1 MKKNK
6 LKLGLGMLT
15 VLATPIA
22 VNTVA
27 GTEVHAAQGWVQS
40 GSSWYYYH
48 QGQLV
53 KNAWVGSYWLGAD
66 GKMVTNSWVDN
77 GRYYVGT
84 NGVWDK
90 TVKKQVLLK
99 SVENKV
105 PTRGYENGVYYVDS
119 KPANWWYDDGQAWY
133 FFQNGKKLTGY
144 GKDNA
149 GTHYFVNGKY
159 ANGKIENKEYRD
171 GKEISAENKVPTRGY
186 SNGVYYVDSKPA
198 NWWYDDGQAWYFF
211 QNGKKLTG
219 YGKDNA
225 GTHYF
230 VNGKYANGKIENK
243 EYRDGKEISVENKV
257 PTRGYANGVYYVDSK
272 PANWWYDDG
281 QAWYFF
287 QNGKK
292 LTGYGKDNAGT
303 HYFVNGKYANG
314 KIENKEYRDGK
325 EISVENKVPTR
336 GYANGV
342 YYVDSKPANWW
353 YDDGEAWYFFQ
364 NGKKLTGYGKDNAGT
379 HYFVNGKYANGKIG
393 NKEYRDGEE
402 ISAENK
408 VPTRGYA
415 NGVYYVD
422 SKPANWWYD
431 DGQAWYF
438 FQNGRKLTGYG
449 KDNAGLHY
457 FVNGKYAVDKD
468 KNTKRSIFLDP
479 GHGGSDPGAIS
490 GGVREKDLTL
500 SVYNKVSSKLASL
513 GYTVLTSRNVDKD
526 VDLVDRADQ
535 ANADMLLSI
544 HFNAGGRGI
553 ARGIET
559 YYYQATADRV
569 PKINKENHNNAE
581 RLERSRKL
589 ANKVQQNL
597 LYQTGAND
605 RGVKRASFTVL
616 RETSIPSIL
625 VELGFIDNPEER
637 NKIKTDEYQERLAN
651 GIVDGI
657 VAYYK

>member
-1 MKKNK
+1 MTKNK
-6 LKLGLGMLT
+6 LKLGLGVLT

-22 VNTVA
+22 VNTV
-27 GTEVHAAQGWVQS
+27 TSSDVHAEYR
-40 GSSWYYYH
+40 GSIYYY
-48 QGQLV
+48 
-53 KNAWVGSYWLGAD
+53 N
-66 GKMVTNSWVDN
+66 N
-77 GRYYVGT
+77 
-84 NGVWDK
+84 
-90 TVKKQVLLK
+90 
-99 SVENKV
+99 
-105 PTRGYENGVYYVDS
+105 
-119 KPANWWYDDGQAWY
+119 KPANWWYSDGNDWY
-133 FFQNGKKLTGY
+133 FFQNGRKLTGY

-159 ANGKIENKEYRD
+159 ANGKIGNKIFKD
-171 GKEISAENKVPTRGY
+171 GKELFVENSIPVRGY
-186 SNGVYYVDSKPA
+186 ANGIYYVNSKPA
-198 NWWYDDGQAWYFF
+198 NWWYSDGNDWYFF

-219 YGKDNA
+219 TGQDNA
-225 GTHYF
+225 GVHYF
-230 VNGKYANGKIENK
+230 INGKYANGKIGDK
-243 EYRDGKEISVENKV
+243 EYRDGKEVSVENKV

-281 QAWYFF
+281 KDWYFF

-292 LTGYGKDNAGT
+292 LTGTGKDSAG
-303 HYFVNGKYANG
+303 V
-314 KIENKEYRDGK
+314 
-325 EISVENKVPTR
+325 
-336 GYANGV
+336 
-342 YYVDSKPANWW
+342 
-353 YDDGEAWYFFQ
+353 
-364 NGKKLTGYGKDNAGT
+364 
-379 HYFVNGKYANGKIG
+379 
-393 NKEYRDGEE
+393 
-402 ISAENK
+402 
-408 VPTRGYA
+408 
-415 NGVYYVD
+415 
-422 SKPANWWYD
+422 
-431 DGQAWYF
+431 
-438 FQNGRKLTGYG
+438 
-449 KDNAGLHY
+449 HY

-479 GHGGSDPGAIS
+479 GHGGSDSGAVS

-500 SVYNKVSSKLASL
+500 SVYNKVSSKLATL

-535 ANADMLLSI
+535 ANKANADMLLSI

-569 PKINKENHNNAE
+569 PKINKENHNNPE

-616 RETSIPSIL
+616 RESSIPSIL

-637 NKIKTDEYQERLAN
+637 NKIKTNEYQERLAN

-657 VAYYK
+657 VEYYK